1 MADKIT
7 TDKMIKVMQ
16 AFTEGKT
23 IQAKEVNGNDW
34 YVCNACNIAWDWPNY
49 EYRVKPEPTYR
60 PYHSDEEMLD
70 DIKKR
75 LDENCGS
82 IQHPLISGIWLK
94 TKNTNS
100 KNMIIGYNATG
111 INLYDSSKSSGSF
124 SWYSAFYNF
133 TYLDESPFG
142 IKE

>member
-1 MADKIT
+1 MANKMT
-7 TDKMIKVMQ
+7 TEEMIKVMK

-23 IQAKEVNGNDW
+23 IQCKENGRDAW
-34 YVCNACNIAWDWPNY
+34 YDCSPAWDWANY
-49 EYRVKPEPTYR
+49 EYRIKPELTYR

-75 LDENCGS
+75 AEG
-82 IQHPLISGIWLK
+82 IQHPVFSNIWLK

-100 KNMIIGYNATG
+100 KSMIIGYNATG
-111 INLYDSSKSSGSF
+111 INLYNSSKASASF

-133 TYLDESPFG
+133 TYLDGTPFG